1 MLEKDIQFV
10 IDAESEELKKL
21 SHYLDYRSVETL
33 IEKIKDNEG
42 NIFVSGCGT
51 CESFGCSTW
60 RIRCCR

>member
-33 IEKIKDNEG
+33 IEKIAQPYDISKTTINSVE
-42 NIFVSGCGT
+42 V
-51 CESFGCSTW
+51 
-60 RIRCCR
+60 

>member
-42 NIFVSGCGT
+42 NIFVSG
-51 CESFGCSTW
+51 
-60 RIRCCR
+60 